1 LEISQYQARRLGLPK
16 TAKDALKVA
25 KTVIITGAIDCLYG
39 AFADKLASI
48 PLFKNLPVLKVAG
61 KAKEKLKQLILKE
74 MDKFIDGLRRA
85 RRNLILRRRMNM
97 FSKIGH
103 AFKKVGKGIAK
114 AGKGVGKG
122 VVKAGKGVGKG
133 VVKAGKGV
141 GKGIASAAVTVAAEI
156 KKKAEQVA
164 AAAKIAAAA
173 TKKVAEAAAKATA
186 LAAAT
191 VAAETKKKAEQVA
204 AAAKIAAA
212 AAKKAAEAAGKGV
225 VKAAKA
231 VGKVVVTIKD
241 LAKKLSGLV
250 GAALLKALSNIAC
263 PVVARIVHHG
273 LDIALKFAGFP
284 PLPMCLH
291 DAILAGCKKGV
302 ELAFKRQ
309 RILRRLSSLKRELEQ
324 F

>member
-48 PLFKNLPVLKVAG
+48 PSFKNLPVLKMAG
-61 KAKEKLKQLILKE
+61 KAKEDLKELILKE

-85 RRNLILRRRMNM
+85 RRNLILRRRMGILDDIGNVVK
-97 FSKIGH
+97 KIPDVVVD
-103 AFKKVGKGIAK
+103 KGKGIADAADK
-114 AGKGVGKG
+114 A
-122 VVKAGKGVGKG
+122 
-133 VVKAGKGV
+133 
-141 GKGIASAAVTVAAEI
+141 
-156 KKKAEQVA
+156 
-164 AAAKIAAAA
+164 
-173 TKKVAEAAAKATA
+173 
-186 LAAAT
+186 
-191 VAAETKKKAEQVA
+191 AAETKKKAEQVTE
-204 AAAKIAAA
+204 

-225 VKAAKA
+225 VEGAEA
-231 VGKVVVTIKD
+231 VGEVVVTIKD